1 MNELVKLVSTK
12 IWGGI
17 LAFAVIAAVAFLMVV
32 PGPSASA
39 RMPHSLLGSTPNDV
53 AAYAIEYAR
62 GHGDVVKGAPAAVL
76 SLPVTR
82 GQITALGLG
91 CLGEFAAIEEP
102 PLSLVILKGDFVFS
116 ASASQRYSLNS
127 KYLAY
132 VFDAW
137 SGEHVYRLASIDGS
151 HFRVALNDPTLPV
164 AKAALPASCPTQIPA
179 SMKKLH
185 YGEIAPPIAGNP
197 TTVVTVE
204 PTVTLVPVVPAPVPS
219 TDVP

>member
-1 MNELVKLVSTK
+1 MKKLVNINIS
-12 IWGGI
+12 GGI

-32 PGPSASA
+32 SRPSASA
-39 RMPHSLLGSTPNDV
+39 RTPHSLLGSTPNEI
-53 AAYAIEYAR
+53 AAYAIEYAQGQR
-62 GHGDVVKGAPAAVL
+62 EVIKGAPTALL
-76 SLPVTR
+76 SRSVTR

-91 CLGEFAAIEEP
+91 CLGGFAAIEEP
-102 PLSLVILKGDFVFS
+102 PLNLVILKGDFVFS
-116 ASASQRYSLNS
+116 TSASQRYSLNS

-151 HFRVALNDPTLPV
+151 HFRLALNDPSLPV

-197 TTVVTVE
+197 TTVVTVD
-204 PTVTLVPVVPAPVPS
+204 PTVTLVPAVPVPVPS